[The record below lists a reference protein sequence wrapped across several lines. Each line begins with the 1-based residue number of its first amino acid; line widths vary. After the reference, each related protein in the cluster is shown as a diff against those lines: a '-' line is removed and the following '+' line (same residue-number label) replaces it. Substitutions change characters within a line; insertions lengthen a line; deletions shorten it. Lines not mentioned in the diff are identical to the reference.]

1 MYKIK
6 KRGKNIMKN
15 LLLVVDVQNDFVTG
29 SLGSEEAQKILP
41 NISNRVAEYHDKDD
55 FYTLYTQDTHFSWYL
70 ETSEGR
76 NLPVEHCLANTWG
89 WKIAAGALP
98 PSGVPKNYMK
108 LTFGDLNL
116 PLAIRNLTNEPFNST
131 GRDLRI
137 LIVGLVTNICVVS
150 NALILKT
157 AFPDAEIVV
166 DAACCAGTSFGEHLA
181 ALKVMKSCQITV
193 INAPEAFYN
202 D

>member
-1 MYKIK
+1 
-6 KRGKNIMKN
+6 MKN

-29 SLGSEEAQKILP
+29 SLGSKDAQEILP
-41 NISNRVAEYHDKDD
+41 NISNRVAEYYNKDD
-55 FYTLYTQDTHFSWYL
+55 YYTLYTQDTHFSSYL
-70 ETSEGR
+70 ESSEGR
-76 NLPVEHCLANTWG
+76 ILPVEHCIVNTWG
-89 WKIAAGALP
+89 WEIAAEALP
-98 PSGVPKNYMK
+98 PSGAPKNYFK

-116 PLAIRNLTNEPFNST
+116 PLAIRNLTEEPFNST

-150 NALILKT
+150 NALILKA

-166 DAACCAGTSFGEHLA
+166 DAACCAGTSFNEHLA

-193 INAPEAFYN
+193 INEPEEF
-202 D
+202 

>member
-1 MYKIK
+1 
-6 KRGKNIMKN
+6 MKN

-29 SLGSEEAQKILP
+29 SLGSEDAQRILP

-55 FYTLYTQDTHFSWYL
+55 YYTLYTQDTHFSSYL

-76 NLPVEHCLANTWG
+76 NLPVEHCLANSWG
-89 WKIAAGALP
+89 WEIAYTALP
-98 PSGVPKNYMK
+98 QSETPHTFTK
-108 LTFGDLNL
+108 LTFGDFNL
-116 PLAIRNLTNEPFNST
+116 PFAIRNLTNEPFNST
-131 GRDLRI
+131 GKDLRI
-137 LIVGLVTNICVVS
+137 LIVGLVTNICIVS

-166 DAACCAGTSFGEHLA
+166 DAACCAGTSFGEHIA
-181 ALKVMKSCQITV
+181 ALKVMKSCQITI
-193 INAPEAFYN
+193 INAPE

>member
-29 SLGSEEAQKILP
+29 SLGSKDAQEILP
-41 NISNRVAEYHDKDD
+41 NVANRVAEYHDKDD
-55 FYTLYTQDTHFSWYL
+55 YYTLYTQDTHFSSYL

-89 WKIAAGALP
+89 WEIAYAALP
-98 PSGVPKNYMK
+98 QSETPHTFTK

-131 GRDLRI
+131 GWDLRI

-193 INAPEAFYN
+193 INAPEVFYN